1 MVVIRFDRPNV
12 EYEQALYTAISRALE
27 RRPAASFDLVAVAPN
42 RGSPAEVTV
51 AANTSKRNAESVLR
65 ALSDMGMP
73 LDRVRLSA
81 ITSGEAASN
90 EVHIYVR

>member
-1 MVVIRFDRPNV
+1 MASAML
-12 EYEQALYTAISRALE
+12 ALME
-27 RRPAASFDLVAVAPN
+27 D
-42 RGSPAEVTV
+42 
-51 AANTSKRNAESVLR
+51 ANTPVEPDSLPGGAEPRGQHGCRESVLR